1 MHSAAH
7 IKCTFLPIL
16 PNSEPPA
23 RQTGP
28 GQPGPRQPQPCQP
41 GQPGPRQPQ
50 PGPRQPQP
58 GQPGPR
64 QPQPCQPGQP
74 RPCQPR
80 PCQPRPCQPQPPEPQ
95 QPGPSQ
101 PRELRHRRVPL
112 VATANPMA
120 KDFSAPHG
128 GVYGVHFTKRW
139 MEKFEV
145 VRKRPEFR
153 PIAVHTLAKARNG
166 KMQILSVQFGNS
178 ILEGTWPRIMEVL
191 FIKMIQ
197 ATENSFEEDA
207 AAQMAA
213 SNGPTAA

>member
-1 MHSAAH
+1 LHSAAH

-41 GQPGPRQPQ
+41 GQPRPCQPR
-50 PGPRQPQP
+50 
-58 GQPGPR
+58 
-64 QPQPCQPGQP
+64 PCQPGQP
-74 RPCQPR
+74 RPCQPG
-80 PCQPRPCQPQPPEPQ
+80 QPQPPEPQ

-191 FIKMIQ
+191 FSKMIQ

>member
-28 GQPGPRQPQPCQP
+28 GQPGPRQPQP
-41 GQPGPRQPQ
+41 
-50 PGPRQPQP
+50 

-74 RPCQPR
+74 RPCQPG
-80 PCQPRPCQPQPPEPQ
+80 QPQPPEPQ

-191 FIKMIQ
+191 FSKMIQ

>member
-41 GQPGPRQPQ
+41 GQP
-50 PGPRQPQP
+50 
-58 GQPGPR
+58 
-64 QPQPCQPGQP
+64 

-80 PCQPRPCQPQPPEPQ
+80 PCQPGQPQPPEPQ

-191 FIKMIQ
+191 FSKMIQ
-197 ATENSFEEDA
+197 ATENSFEEDT

>member
-41 GQPGPRQPQ
+41 GQPRPCQPR
-50 PGPRQPQP
+50 
-58 GQPGPR
+58 
-64 QPQPCQPGQP
+64 PCQPGQP
-74 RPCQPR
+74 RPCQPG
-80 PCQPRPCQPQPPEPQ
+80 QPQPPEPQ

-191 FIKMIQ
+191 FSKMIQ